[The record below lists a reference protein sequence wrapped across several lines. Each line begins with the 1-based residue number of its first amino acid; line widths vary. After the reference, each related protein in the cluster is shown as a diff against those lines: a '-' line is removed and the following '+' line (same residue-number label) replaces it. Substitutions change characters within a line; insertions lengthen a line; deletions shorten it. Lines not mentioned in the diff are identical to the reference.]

1 MMKKGKIFLV
11 FLTITSLVASLF
23 ANTVSALEITITENG
38 SGSSS
43 EVASD
48 ISSETVVQQSNNS
61 QVTNNVG
68 VNADTGGNSVSGSSG
83 EANITTGDISSNVL
97 IANSANFSE

>member
-1 MMKKGKIFLV
+1 MKKGKIFLV

-43 EVASD
+43 V
-48 ISSETVVQQSNNS
+48 I
-61 QVTNNVG
+61 
-68 VNADTGGNSVSGSSG
+68 
-83 EANITTGDISSNVL
+83 IHK
-97 IANSANFSE
+97 